1 MHLWKS
7 TTTLKVELVTI
18 ETSNLIEKELEG
30 TILKHEER
38 ELELEEQMLKKDEII
53 LNLKYVRT

>member
-7 TTTLKVELVTI
+7 TKTLKVEHVTI